1 MHVSAARQVE
11 HMMQDMIWG
20 DMNVHAVRGKHWDIH
35 FYPVTNCPRMVGT
48 LLLTVPQRVG
58 INTGTY
64 TFTLLPTVPE
74 W

>member
-48 LLLTVPQRVG
+48 LFPA
-58 INTGTY
+58 
-64 TFTLLPTVPE
+64 VPE